1 MIFKRFSLQK
11 SLEIPKPT
19 LADADG
25 ILMRNVI
32 KTFKTPAGQF
42 SALKNVSL
50 GFTTGDFAAIT
61 GKSGSGKST
70 LINMITGIDVPS
82 SGEVCVGGVPVH
94 QLSESQMAI
103 WRGRNL
109 GIVFQFFQLLPTLS
123 LLENTMLPM
132 DIAGVIDISEREK
145 RAMRLLKM
153 VGLEDVAH
161 KMPLAVSGGQQQ
173 AAAIARALAND
184 PPFLVADEPTG
195 NLDSRTAENVFEI
208 FEQLSTQ
215 GKTILMI
222 THDPALAQRT
232 ARQVLLSDGEI
243 VNPWIHKTF
252 PMLNHAQMLRAT
264 HQLESLTYRA
274 GEPIIRQGEPS
285 DALYILTQGRVD
297 VSIQGQVVARL
308 SPGDFFGEMELLDE
322 TRAVATVQAA
332 SDEKVETVSLGRGF
346 FSTLMDEARALRDM
360 LTKVVRERAA
370 QNLALIGSRI
380 R

>member
-1 MIFKRFSLQK
+1 MIFKRFSLQN
-11 SLEIPKPT
+11 SLEIPRPT

-25 ILMRNVI
+25 ILMRHVG

-82 SGEVCVGGVPVH
+82 AGEVCVGGVPVH
-94 QLSESQMAI
+94 QLSESQMAV

-123 LLENTMLPM
+123 LLENPMLPM
-132 DIAGVIDISEREK
+132 DIAGVIDISDREK

-208 FEQLSTQ
+208 FEQLSSQ

-332 SDEKVETVSLGRGF
+332 SDEKVETVSLRRGF

-370 QNLALIGSRI
+370 QNLALLGSRI

>member
-1 MIFKRFSLQK
+1 MMFKRFGFQN

-25 ILMRNVI
+25 ILMRNVV

-153 VGLEDVAH
+153 VGLESVVH
-161 KMPLAVSGGQQQ
+161 KMPAAVSIGQQQ

-208 FEQLSTQ
+208 FEHLSSQ

-252 PMLNHAQMLRAT
+252 PMLNHAQMLSAT

-274 GEPIIRQGEPS
+274 GEPIIQQGEPS
-285 DALYILTQGRVD
+285 DALYILTEGRVD

-308 SPGDFFGEMELLDE
+308 SPGDFFGEMELLE
-322 TRAVATVQAA
+322 ENRAVATVRAT

-346 FSTLMDEARALRDM
+346 FSTLMEEARALRDM
-360 LTKVVRERAA
+360 LTKVVRERTA
-370 QNLALIGSRI
+370 QNLALLGSRI

>member
-1 MIFKRFSLQK
+1 MQK